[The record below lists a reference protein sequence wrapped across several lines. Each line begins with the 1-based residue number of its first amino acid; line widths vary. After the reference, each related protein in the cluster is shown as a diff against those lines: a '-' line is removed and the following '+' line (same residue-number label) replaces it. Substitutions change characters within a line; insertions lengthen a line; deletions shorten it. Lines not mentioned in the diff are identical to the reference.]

1 MVKVNLTP
9 IVSLSSQQF
18 KQLCSAKPE
27 AKLELTAQRKLVIV
41 SGVFNYLWNYNIPT
55 I

>member
-1 MVKVNLTP
+1 MVKVKLTP

-18 KQLCSAKPE
+18 KQLCSANPE
-27 AKLELTAQRKLVIV
+27 AELELTAQRELVIM
-41 SGVFNYLWNYNIPT
+41 SGVFNYLWNSNIPT